1 MSNHGLFNSV
11 KPQDVIACTLL
22 LGVLWFLLGMQI
34 FSSSKFYHQGIILL
48 FWLPGLLA
56 LFLVPDVRR
65 SWDRPLFFLLMF
77 AVAWGA
83 LSVTWGGEIKR
94 LNVFLYVLLSAN
106 AFVAVA
112 TINARMFWRCI
123 AVGAL
128 LGGFAAWFAIAR
140 FYILDAHT
148 FEERVIATGHLN
160 HTIMASHVMGV
171 LGILLFSLRRFLP
184 EVFQRSA
191 WGFACLGFLAFL
203 ILSRSKGPLI
213 AVICALV
220 FHMVCIAIPS
230 RKKVYFLLA
239 GLFSALVLIWL
250 FPDYLLR
257 GGFSYRPELLA
268 AGYEKFSR
276 SPWLGIGV
284 GAEYILSVAGGR
296 YSLEH
301 AHNIYMHVLIQLGVV
316 GLFLWC
322 LLQSYVLVQAYRSRA
337 SVLGRMLVALFCFG
351 AVALLT
357 DGIGP
362 WIKPR
367 EEWFTVWLPLFL
379 CLSFLAN
386 KREISGVSE

>member
-1 MSNHGLFNSV
+1 MSNHGFLNSV
-11 KPQDVIACTLL
+11 RRQDVIAYALL
-22 LGVLWFLLGMQI
+22 LGMLWFLLGMQL
-34 FSSSKFYHQGIILL
+34 FSSSKFYHQGIILF

-56 LFLVPDVRR
+56 LFSVPDVRR

-83 LSVTWGGEIKR
+83 LSVAWGGEVKR
-94 LNVFLYVLLSAN
+94 LKVFLYVLLSAN
-106 AFVAVA
+106 AFVAIA
-112 TINARMFWRCI
+112 TINARMLWRGI

-128 LGGFAAWFAIAR
+128 FGGFAAWFAIAR
-140 FYILDAHT
+140 FYIFDAHPL
-148 FEERVIATGHLN
+148 EERVIATGHLN

-184 EVFQRSA
+184 GVFQRSA
-191 WGFACLGFLAFL
+191 WGLACLGFLAFL
-203 ILSRSKGPLI
+203 IFSRSKGPLI
-213 AVICALV
+213 AAMCALV
-220 FHMVCIAIPS
+220 FYILCIPS
-230 RKKVYFLLA
+230 RKKVFFLLM
-239 GLFSALVLIWL
+239 GLFSALLLIWL

-268 AGYEKFSR
+268 AGYDQFLR

-284 GAEYILSVAGGR
+284 GAEYVLSVAGGR

-301 AHNIYMHVLIQLGVV
+301 AHNVYMHVLIQLGVV

-322 LLQSYVLVQAYRSRA
+322 LLQGYVLVQAYRGRA

-379 CLSFLAN
+379 CLSLLAN
-386 KREISGVSE
+386 KREMLGVSE